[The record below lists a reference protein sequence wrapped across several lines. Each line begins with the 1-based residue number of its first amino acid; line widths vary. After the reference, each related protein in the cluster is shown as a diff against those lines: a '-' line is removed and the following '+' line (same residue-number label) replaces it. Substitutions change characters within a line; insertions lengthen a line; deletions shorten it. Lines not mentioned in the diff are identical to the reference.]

1 MKFKVENKVNDSGV
15 YDDYIGDFIFADDE
29 KQAANI
35 AIDYLSEMAEDSN
48 LESIADYDQETIT
61 IFLPDG
67 TEEIH
72 HSFIAILM
80 NE

>member
-1 MKFKVENKVNDSGV
+1 MKFKVENKVNDSSI
-15 YDDYIGDFIFADDE
+15 YDDYIGDFIYAEDE
-29 KQAANI
+29 KEAINI
-35 AIDYLSEMAEDSN
+35 AIDYLKEMAEDNN
-48 LESIADYDQETIT
+48 LESNTDYDQETIT

-67 TEEIH
+67 SEEIH